1 MFKKIST
8 VFGATAIILGL
19 MVAAGSAGDCDCKC
33 MELANDLPTML
44 MVAGTGLAMMIAGVF
59 FILVGQNK

>member
-8 VFGATAIILGL
+8 GFGATAFILGL
-19 MVAAGSAGDCDCKC
+19 MVAAGSAGDCDGKC

-44 MVAGTGLAMMIAGVF
+44 AVAGTGIAMMIAGVF
-59 FILVGQNK
+59 FVVVGQSK